1 MPYKIYV
8 TSGLIAPWQ
17 WCKEQF
23 GTDSKRWYMRGGEF
37 LFYNEEDFSFFCL
50 RWAQCGCTNTIN
62 IQFTQDV

>member
-23 GTDSKRWYMRGGEF
+23 GTDNKRWYMRGGEF
-37 LFYNEEDFSFFCL
+37 LFCNEEDFSFFCL
-50 RWAQCGCTNTIN
+50 RWA
-62 IQFTQDV
+62 